1 MKRLR
6 PFRQTALPFLF
17 WIATAGVA
25 SAQFDF
31 RGMIDG
37 AMDQVQ
43 GAVNGAIDRIRGA
56 DEDGSGDDAYAP
68 EDGAPQPIAG
78 QDNAFSLDFGGD
90 AASATTASPS
100 PTQGGET
107 VSVLGRG
114 MGMNREDALK
124 DAYRDALERAVGMY
138 VDAEQMMKNEQ
149 VVHDQILTHSNA
161 YIERYDIKKEETR
174 PNGLTEIQILA
185 VVNRSALAKKLSEV
199 MPPQTFQVGG
209 TLQDLHAQSVTTQK
223 RAEDAVALL
232 QNALKDANP
241 ITQLMK
247 VSLSPVKPQ
256 MRKAEI
262 DRTEKELV
270 YFRIKVAVDE
280 QKYFDNFLPSLLA
293 VFDQIALEKP
303 KSVYLQ
309 SKPNN
314 RSAETYAKYLDG
326 KYTEEYNSVGISIR
340 MPEGCIVWQEERN
353 GVPVCRVD
361 LESPGYDVSAD
372 YVDSFFHHGSFER
385 RKAKEQGWF
394 DALVIT
400 KMTANLGVVQAK
412 HYRLPMEC
420 EPVLRQW
427 QTRIIGE
434 DFNDMDVGI
443 NKTSYNVVFADAS
456 GEEVFAASIAFHND
470 VLRNFALG
478 DSQGVFC
485 GSIARGYGFY
495 LTPMVSMNA
504 KARERWIG
512 FDIPRSLLPSIKSV
526 KIELAE

>member
-1 MKRLR
+1 MKRTR
-6 PFRQTALPFLF
+6 PFRQTALPVLF
-17 WIATAGVA
+17 WIAAAGVA

-43 GAVNGAIDRIRGA
+43 GAVNGAIDRIRGS
-56 DEDGSGDDAYAP
+56 DEDGSGGDGYAP

-124 DAYRDALERAVGMY
+124 DAYRDALERAVGLY

-149 VVHDQILTHSNA
+149 LVQDQILTHSNA

-174 PNGLTEIQILA
+174 SNGLTEIQILA
-185 VVNRSALAKKLSEV
+185 VVNRSALAQKLSEV
-199 MPPQTFQVGG
+199 MPPQTFQVGS

-223 RAEDAVALL
+223 RGADAVALL
-232 QNALKDANP
+232 QNALEDANP

-256 MRKAEI
+256 MRKASFSGSK
-262 DRTEKELV
+262 EKELMYMRFNV
-270 YFRIKVAVDE
+270 TVDE
-280 QKYFDNFLPSLLA
+280 QKYFGEFLPSLLN
-293 VFDQIALEKP
+293 VFDQIALERP
-303 KSVYLQ
+303 KNILLQARLKDDSDNDEKSEYLQ
-309 SKPNN
+309 
-314 RSAETYAKYLDG
+314 G
-326 KYTEEYNSVGISIR
+326 KYEEYIPQGDPGNNTSGPEYQDRDGAPVG
-340 MPEGCIVWQEERN
+340 EVLLGN
-353 GVPVCRVD
+353 
-361 LESPGYDVSAD
+361 AD
-372 YVDSFFHHGSFER
+372 YDMSYLPRIGWNDYNVE
-385 RKAKEQGWF
+385 KQGCVH
-394 DALVIT
+394 AVVII
-400 KMTANLGVVQAK
+400 KMNADRSVVQAR
-412 HYRLPMEC
+412 HYRLPLEC
-420 EPVLRQW
+420 GKVFEDWNSSVFSSGGYKKTTTYNVMFTDQAGEPV
-427 QTRIIGE
+427 
-434 DFNDMDVGI
+434 
-443 NKTSYNVVFADAS
+443 
-456 GEEVFAASIAFHND
+456 AAFPITFENS
-470 VLRNFALG
+470 VLGNFALG
-478 DSQGVFC
+478 SYQFGTRQQHSSVE
-485 GSIARGYGFY
+485 GLY

-504 KARERWIG
+504 KARERWVG

>member
-6 PFRQTALPFLF
+6 PFRQIVLPVLF
-17 WIATAGVA
+17 WIAAAGVA

-43 GAVNGAIDRIRGA
+43 GAVNGAIDRIRGS

-114 MGMNREDALK
+114 MGINREEALK
-124 DAYRDALERAVGMY
+124 DAYRDAIERAVGLY

-149 VVHDQILTHSNA
+149 LVQDQILTHSNA

-174 PNGLTEIQILA
+174 PNGLMEIQILA
-185 VVNRSALAKKLSEV
+185 VVNRSALTKKLSEV
-199 MPPQTFQVGG
+199 MPAQTFQVGG
-209 TLQDLHAQSVTTQK
+209 SLQDLHAQSVTTQK

-232 QNALKDANP
+232 QNVLKDSNP

-262 DRTEKELV
+262 DRKEKELV
-270 YFRIKVAVDE
+270 YFRINVSVDQ
-280 QKYFDNFLPSLLA
+280 QKYFEKFLPPLLA
-293 VFDQIALEKP
+293 VFDQVAVEKP

-309 SKPNN
+309 TKPNN
-314 RSAETYAKYLDG
+314 RGEKDYSKYLDG
-326 KYTEEYNSVGISIR
+326 KYTEEYNSVGINIKMS
-340 MPEGCIVWQEERN
+340 EGCLVWRDERN
-353 GVPVCRVD
+353 GVPVGRVD
-361 LESPGYDVSAD
+361 LESPGYAVSAD
-372 YVDSFFHHGSFER
+372 YVDHFFSHLDLNRSEAE
-385 RKAKEQGWF
+385 KKGWF

-400 KMTANLGVVQAK
+400 KMSANQGVVQAK

-420 EPVLRQW
+420 EAVLDKW

-434 DFNDMDVGI
+434 DFNDMNVGI
-443 NKTSYNVVFADAS
+443 NKTGYNVIFADAS

-470 VLRNFALG
+470 ILRNFALG
-478 DSQGVFC
+478 DSEGVFC

-504 KARERWIG
+504 KARERWVG
-512 FDIPRSLLPSIKSV
+512 FDIPRELLPDIQSV